1 MRNNQDQFL
10 AWLAKRVSASK
21 LSDYYL
27 LIPDVDTFA
36 KNNCLYTGTLFDVL
50 DKEIVLNLI
59 GYLGKK
65 RQNKSMT
72 DFVVLYH
79 KYLVETPSASSN
91 QKKPAVITSSPQKT
105 SQPSKPKITSDTD
118 AFSIPESVLSK
129 KQPPEAMK
137 RFSVNS
143 SGELC
148 ASGSE
153 ISSVEEKSRT
163 ESRKDNAKQKS
174 VEGKEKPAE
183 NSGATDSEG
192 KIVDFYHKQS
202 YAFTKPVS
210 VSYFGKLFYESSWRT
225 LYKKLCKLLAFYY
238 PDVFKRLR
246 NQSKSGNRE
255 YMVYDSEIAKNL
267 TKPFEVAKGIFVET
281 NRSATDLVESLRK
294 LLDACAVDYENVVIR
309 YVQMPK
315 TSTEEEITAPTATR
329 NNNDSQI
336 PKAAE
341 HTKSKADQTR
351 QVFIAWMRKIG
362 LSSAYSNEYASGILT
377 VSEIGKK
384 SGLTTRSFFEITN
397 PKEFSDI
404 WRKLRVSSEFINH
417 NKDNTNQER
426 VLTIA
431 MGYYSIFLK
440 NYSEEQLE
448 TVSLSASPASSA
460 SVASPASAE
469 TSSGEKAA
477 VPSDTSRKHKEE
489 TQPSS
494 VSPPSVATTQ
504 IPDAHLFDGLLQDAQ
519 YDELR
524 KALIAEGIT
533 SVEGLKNINLWAF
546 MNSHNL
552 YSIKERLSVSSEL
565 TQYLKQGLEKNA
577 SENKKYT
584 VQYNDANYSGDTP
597 SEAFLSFLTAIAIKY
612 PLKFRGLISVIH
624 PETNKIVIRKHAYD
638 KRSKLRMMNPQVY
651 IDSDL
656 SCDEVKLYVAWVLQ
670 RCSASPAQF
679 NFYDT
684 KQKSEHL
691 VTVPTDIE
699 SDVPVQEAPES
710 TKTEVPAYTESPSS
724 PQEDISP
731 ESPEK
736 AGEEATVP
744 DEAGGQP
751 KVFPTPPPRNTQRV
765 EEFLLSCDLEGATI
779 SKLQLALS
787 LTMVGTKEAISQS
800 PHILELDHRLYHD
813 EAFVDFEEASDKI
826 EDILDKLLKK
836 NNGIAT
842 ATQLYEYAKSELS
855 MFLNDNGISGQQAIY
870 DLAKFL
876 FDKVEYHG
884 KRYYFRNNIYISLP
898 EVSADSIIS
907 IIQKYAREKGTTVTF
922 SEIENYIKGLGLN
935 GGNLRGL
942 MRIDKEPV
950 FLIYQDNEYL
960 LAELMH
966 MDSDFFDKVK
976 KALAHLFADVGDH
989 IILRRIADNWYRL
1002 LPALPSSLDWTP
1014 MLLQHLLRF
1023 YSKELGARTIMA
1035 MTSQSSNTL
1044 HAMLVAN
1051 DCDIVDFRDAVAV
1064 FLYEEHPERTSFEA
1078 EALRKLLVRA
1088 GMLYGNE
1095 LIYNMHNAL
1104 KGDPR
1109 FLWNSDG
1116 SKVTVRL

>member
-1 MRNNQDQFL
+1 
-10 AWLAKRVSASK
+10 
-21 LSDYYL
+21 
-27 LIPDVDTFA
+27 
-36 KNNCLYTGTLFDVL
+36 
-50 DKEIVLNLI
+50 
-59 GYLGKK
+59 
-65 RQNKSMT
+65 MT
-72 DFVVLYH
+72 DLVVLYH

-183 NSGATDSEG
+183 NSGAIDSEG

-210 VSYFGKLFYESSWRT
+210 VSYFGKVFYESSWRT

-281 NRSATDLVESLRK
+281 NRSATDLMESVRK
-294 LLDACAVDYENVVIR
+294 LLDACAVDYENVIISYTKTNER
-309 YVQMPK
+309 PLEQTTTPKQEPK
-315 TSTEEEITAPTATR
+315 TGGYQRSDKEDFFQWLLQDQHLSEVTCHNYVKAIRIAERFAEAHNFRSKSLYSSSVAVAKETVEALFSYAEFIQLNSKQHNRFSAAITKFMAYLNCDWKFSGITEPVCSSQNSAQSKPAVSQDNIPNQPATAP
-329 NNNDSQI
+329 S
-336 PKAAE
+336 
-341 HTKSKADQTR
+341 
-351 QVFIAWMRKIG
+351 
-362 LSSAYSNEYASGILT
+362 
-377 VSEIGKK
+377 
-384 SGLTTRSFFEITN
+384 
-397 PKEFSDI
+397 
-404 WRKLRVSSEFINH
+404 
-417 NKDNTNQER
+417 
-426 VLTIA
+426 
-431 MGYYSIFLK
+431 
-440 NYSEEQLE
+440 
-448 TVSLSASPASSA
+448 
-460 SVASPASAE
+460 
-469 TSSGEKAA
+469 
-477 VPSDTSRKHKEE
+477 
-489 TQPSS
+489 
-494 VSPPSVATTQ
+494 ATTAQ
-504 IPDAHLFDGLLQDAQ
+504 TSATHLFDGLLQDAR

-691 VTVPTDIE
+691 VTVPTDSE

-731 ESPEK
+731 EFPEK
-736 AGEEATVP
+736 AGEGATVP

-751 KVFPTPPPRNTQRV
+751 KVFPTPPPRNTQRA
-765 EEFLLSCDLEGATI
+765 EEFLLSCDLEGAT
-779 SKLQLALS
+779 
-787 LTMVGTKEAISQS
+787 
-800 PHILELDHRLYHD
+800 
-813 EAFVDFEEASDKI
+813 
-826 EDILDKLLKK
+826 
-836 NNGIAT
+836 
-842 ATQLYEYAKSELS
+842 
-855 MFLNDNGISGQQAIY
+855 
-870 DLAKFL
+870 
-876 FDKVEYHG
+876 
-884 KRYYFRNNIYISLP
+884 
-898 EVSADSIIS
+898 
-907 IIQKYAREKGTTVTF
+907 
-922 SEIENYIKGLGLN
+922 
-935 GGNLRGL
+935 
-942 MRIDKEPV
+942 MRIDKKPI
-950 FLIYQDNEYL
+950 FLNITIFL
-960 LAELMH
+960 L
-966 MDSDFFDKVK
+966 
-976 KALAHLFADVGDH
+976 
-989 IILRRIADNWYRL
+989 
-1002 LPALPSSLDWTP
+1002 
-1014 MLLQHLLRF
+1014 
-1023 YSKELGARTIMA
+1023 
-1035 MTSQSSNTL
+1035 
-1044 HAMLVAN
+1044 
-1051 DCDIVDFRDAVAV
+1051 
-1064 FLYEEHPERTSFEA
+1064 
-1078 EALRKLLVRA
+1078 
-1088 GMLYGNE
+1088 
-1095 LIYNMHNAL
+1095 
-1104 KGDPR
+1104 
-1109 FLWNSDG
+1109 
-1116 SKVTVRL
+1116 

>member
-1 MRNNQDQFL
+1 MK
-10 AWLAKRVSASK
+10 WLAERVSAPK

-27 LIPDVDTFA
+27 LIPEIDSFARINRIYAGSLCDVYDTA
-36 KNNCLYTGTLFDVL
+36 TA
-50 DKEIVLNLI
+50 LNLV
-59 GYLGKK
+59 GCLGRK
-65 RQNKSMT
+65 RQNKKMT
-72 DFVVLYH
+72 DLVVLYH

-91 QKKPAVITSSPQKT
+91 QKKPAVITSSSQKT
-105 SQPSKPKITSDTD
+105 SQPSKPKTTTDKD

-129 KQPPEAMK
+129 KQPPEATR

-148 ASGSE
+148 ASGSD
-153 ISSVEEKSRT
+153 ISSEEVISQT
-163 ESRKDNAKQKS
+163 ESRKDAAKPRS

-183 NSGATDSEG
+183 KSGATDSDE

-210 VSYFGKLFYESSWRT
+210 VSYFGKVFYESSWRT

-281 NRSATDLVESLRK
+281 NRSATDLMESIRK
-294 LLDACAVDYENVVIR
+294 LLNACAVDYENVEIR
-309 YVQMPK
+309 YIQKPQ
-315 TSTEEEITAPTATR
+315 TSSDEEAIASNATR

-341 HTKSKADQTR
+341 HTKSKAEQTR

-440 NYSEEQLE
+440 NFSEEQLE
-448 TVSLSASPASSA
+448 TVSLSASSETSV

-469 TSSGEKAA
+469 TPSRKKASA
-477 VPSDTSRKHKEE
+477 PSDTSREHKEE
-489 TQPSS
+489 AHLSS
-494 VSPPSVATTQ
+494 VVPPIVTTTQ
-504 IPDAHLFDGLLQDAQ
+504 GSDTHFFDGLLQDAR

-533 SVEGLKNINLWAF
+533 SLDGLKNINLWAF

-565 TQYLKQGLEKNA
+565 TQFLKQGFDKNP

-584 VQYNDANYSGDTP
+584 IQYNDANYSGDTP

-691 VTVPTDIE
+691 VTVPTDSE
-699 SDVPVQEAPES
+699 SDVPVQEAHES
-710 TKTEVPAYTESPSS
+710 FVSETPAHTESPSY
-724 PQEDISP
+724 PQEEISP
-731 ESPEK
+731 ESPERDD
-736 AGEEATVP
+736 EEATVP

-751 KVFPTPPPRNTQRV
+751 KVFPTPPPRNTQRA
-765 EEFLLSCDLEGATI
+765 EEFLLARDLEGAT
-779 SKLQLALS
+779 
-787 LTMVGTKEAISQS
+787 
-800 PHILELDHRLYHD
+800 
-813 EAFVDFEEASDKI
+813 
-826 EDILDKLLKK
+826 
-836 NNGIAT
+836 
-842 ATQLYEYAKSELS
+842 
-855 MFLNDNGISGQQAIY
+855 
-870 DLAKFL
+870 
-876 FDKVEYHG
+876 
-884 KRYYFRNNIYISLP
+884 
-898 EVSADSIIS
+898 
-907 IIQKYAREKGTTVTF
+907 
-922 SEIENYIKGLGLN
+922 
-935 GGNLRGL
+935 
-942 MRIDKEPV
+942 MRIDKKPI
-950 FLIYQDNEYL
+950 FLNITIFL
-960 LAELMH
+960 L
-966 MDSDFFDKVK
+966 
-976 KALAHLFADVGDH
+976 
-989 IILRRIADNWYRL
+989 
-1002 LPALPSSLDWTP
+1002 
-1014 MLLQHLLRF
+1014 
-1023 YSKELGARTIMA
+1023 
-1035 MTSQSSNTL
+1035 
-1044 HAMLVAN
+1044 
-1051 DCDIVDFRDAVAV
+1051 
-1064 FLYEEHPERTSFEA
+1064 
-1078 EALRKLLVRA
+1078 
-1088 GMLYGNE
+1088 
-1095 LIYNMHNAL
+1095 
-1104 KGDPR
+1104 
-1109 FLWNSDG
+1109 
-1116 SKVTVRL
+1116 

>member
-1 MRNNQDQFL
+1 MKNIQDQFL

-27 LIPDVDTFA
+27 LIPDIDAFA
-36 KNNCLYTGTLFDVL
+36 KNNRIYTGTLFDVL
-50 DKEIVLNLI
+50 DKSIVLNLI

-72 DFVVLYH
+72 DLAVLYH

-153 ISSVEEKSRT
+153 ISSVEEISRT

-210 VSYFGKLFYESSWRT
+210 VSYFGKVFYESSWRT
-225 LYKKLCKLLAFYY
+225 LYKKLCKLLVFYY

-281 NRSATDLVESLRK
+281 NRSATDLVESLRI

-309 YVQMPK
+309 YVQKPK

-384 SGLTTRSFFEITN
+384 SGLTTGTFFEITN
-397 PKEFSDI
+397 PKVFSDI

-469 TSSGEKAA
+469 TSSGKKAA

-504 IPDAHLFDGLLQDAQ
+504 TSATRLFDGLLQDAR

-584 VQYNDANYSGDTP
+584 VQYNDASFSGNTP

-691 VTVPTDIE
+691 VNVPTDSE

-731 ESPEK
+731 EFPEK
-736 AGEEATVP
+736 AGEGATVP
-744 DEAGGQP
+744 DKPSGLP
-751 KVFPTPPPRNTQRV
+751 KVFPTPPPRNTQRA
-765 EEFLLSCDLEGATI
+765 EEFLLARDLEGAT
-779 SKLQLALS
+779 
-787 LTMVGTKEAISQS
+787 
-800 PHILELDHRLYHD
+800 
-813 EAFVDFEEASDKI
+813 
-826 EDILDKLLKK
+826 
-836 NNGIAT
+836 
-842 ATQLYEYAKSELS
+842 
-855 MFLNDNGISGQQAIY
+855 
-870 DLAKFL
+870 
-876 FDKVEYHG
+876 
-884 KRYYFRNNIYISLP
+884 
-898 EVSADSIIS
+898 
-907 IIQKYAREKGTTVTF
+907 
-922 SEIENYIKGLGLN
+922 
-935 GGNLRGL
+935 
-942 MRIDKEPV
+942 MRIDKKPIFQNITI
-950 FLIYQDNEYL
+950 FLL
-960 LAELMH
+960 
-966 MDSDFFDKVK
+966 
-976 KALAHLFADVGDH
+976 
-989 IILRRIADNWYRL
+989 
-1002 LPALPSSLDWTP
+1002 
-1014 MLLQHLLRF
+1014 
-1023 YSKELGARTIMA
+1023 
-1035 MTSQSSNTL
+1035 
-1044 HAMLVAN
+1044 
-1051 DCDIVDFRDAVAV
+1051 
-1064 FLYEEHPERTSFEA
+1064 
-1078 EALRKLLVRA
+1078 
-1088 GMLYGNE
+1088 
-1095 LIYNMHNAL
+1095 
-1104 KGDPR
+1104 
-1109 FLWNSDG
+1109 
-1116 SKVTVRL
+1116 